1 MEDKQKLIDICFQIG
16 LTIKDSKAL
25 QKLDNE
31 ELASWIA
38 KQLRECGYDT
48 EPCGSSWGMLK

>member
-16 LTIKDSKAL
+16 LTIKSSDTLKSMSI
-25 QKLDNE
+25 E
-31 ELASWIA
+31 ELATWIA

-48 EPCGSSWGMLK
+48 EPCGASWGILK